1 MKSFRQIM
9 SAICVILIASAFAGC
24 GADTD
29 SPDKRP
35 ALEKIEYTNLND
47 SVSQK
52 TLEDM
57 LSGAGVSENRIQGFF
72 NRVDSFNESVRE
84 EWLTTGFEKAKP
96 LDTKYDPY
104 EMQDEW
110 VAKNGNFPGYNCRI
124 TAMELFGDFVSAGDE
139 AQIDTGEDVLF
150 MDEETLKTDPD
161 ALGGSSLTDFR
172 ALYSSMRA
180 EDTTDV
186 QRHVQT
192 VQEEW
197 KSRGISFRENER
209 IRLITVFFHDKSTEE
224 ESILFVGH
232 AGVLLT
238 ADDGTLYFVEKVAF
252 QEPYRLLRFADRTEL
267 SDYLMGK
274 YDVSWGQSTAR
285 PFIMEND
292 ERMDGWRPNPD
303 GADAAHHEE
312 NILRTIGTQ
321 AALPTYAGSAAR
333 LSKRNGQDV
342 KFLKVV

>member
-9 SAICVILIASAFAGC
+9 LAICAILIASAFAGC

-29 SPDKRP
+29 SPDERP
-35 ALEKIEYTNLND
+35 ALDKIEYTNLND

-52 TLEDM
+52 LLEDM
-57 LSGAGVSENRIQGFF
+57 LSGAGVSGNRIQGFF

-84 EWLTTGFEKAKP
+84 EWLTAGFVKAKP

-104 EMQDEW
+104 EMQDAW
-110 VAKNGNFPGYNCRI
+110 MAKNGNFPGYNCRI
-124 TAMELFGDFVSAGDE
+124 TAMELFGDFLSAGDSTPVD
-139 AQIDTGEDVLF
+139 AAGEDVLF
-150 MDEETLKTDPD
+150 MDEETLRTDPE

-172 ALYSSMRA
+172 ALYSAVRA

-186 QRHVQT
+186 QRHVQA
-192 VQEEW
+192 VREEW

-209 IRLITVFFHDKSTEE
+209 IRLITVFFHDKPTEE

-232 AGVLLT
+232 VGVLLT

-292 ERMDGWRPNPD
+292 ELMEGWRPNPD
-303 GADAAHHEE
+303 SADAAYH
-312 NILRTIGTQ
+312 
-321 AALPTYAGSAAR
+321 
-333 LSKRNGQDV
+333 
-342 KFLKVV
+342 

>member
-1 MKSFRQIM
+1 M
-9 SAICVILIASAFAGC
+9 SG
-24 GADTD
+24 
-29 SPDKRP
+29 
-35 ALEKIEYTNLND
+35 
-47 SVSQK
+47 
-52 TLEDM
+52 
-57 LSGAGVSENRIQGFF
+57 NRIQGFF

-84 EWLTTGFEKAKP
+84 EWLTAGFEKAKP

-104 EMQDEW
+104 EMQDAW
-110 VAKNGNFPGYNCRI
+110 MAKNGNFPGYNCRI
-124 TAMELFGDFVSAGDE
+124 TAMELFGDFLSAGDSTPVD
-139 AQIDTGEDVLF
+139 AAGEDVLF
-150 MDEETLKTDPD
+150 MDEETLRTDPE

-172 ALYSSMRA
+172 ALYSAMRA

-186 QRHVQT
+186 QRHVQA
-192 VQEEW
+192 VREEW

-209 IRLITVFFHDKSTEE
+209 IRLITVFFHDKPTEE

-232 AGVLLT
+232 VGVLLT

-292 ERMDGWRPNPD
+292 ELMEGWRPNPD
-303 GADAAHHEE
+303 SADAADH
-312 NILRTIGTQ
+312 
-321 AALPTYAGSAAR
+321 
-333 LSKRNGQDV
+333 
-342 KFLKVV
+342 

>member
-9 SAICVILIASAFAGC
+9 LAICAILIASAFAAC
-24 GADTD
+24 GADSD
-29 SPDKRP
+29 SPDERP
-35 ALEKIEYTNLND
+35 ALDKIEYTNLND

-52 TLEDM
+52 LLEDM
-57 LSGAGVSENRIQGFF
+57 LSGAGVSGNRIQGFF

-84 EWLTTGFEKAKP
+84 EWLTAGFEKAKP
-96 LDTKYDPY
+96 LDTKDDAY
-104 EMQDEW
+104 EMQDAW
-110 VAKNGNFPGYNCRI
+110 MAKNGNFPGYNCRI
-124 TAMELFGDFVSAGDE
+124 TAMELFGDFLSAGDSTPVD
-139 AQIDTGEDVLF
+139 AAGEDVLF
-150 MDEETLKTDPD
+150 MDEETLRTDPE

-172 ALYSSMRA
+172 ALYSAMRA

-186 QRHVQT
+186 QRHVQA
-192 VQEEW
+192 VREEW

-209 IRLITVFFHDKSTEE
+209 IRLITVFFHDKPTEE

-232 AGVLLT
+232 VGVLLT

-292 ERMDGWRPNPD
+292 ELMEGWRPNPD
-303 GADAAHHEE
+303 SADAADH
-312 NILRTIGTQ
+312 
-321 AALPTYAGSAAR
+321 
-333 LSKRNGQDV
+333 
-342 KFLKVV
+342 

>member
-9 SAICVILIASAFAGC
+9 LAVCAILIASAFAGC

-29 SPDKRP
+29 SPDERP
-35 ALEKIEYTNLND
+35 ALDKIEYTNLND

-52 TLEDM
+52 LLEDM
-57 LSGAGVSENRIQGFF
+57 LSGAGVSGNRIQGFF

-84 EWLTTGFEKAKP
+84 EWLTAGFEKTKP

-104 EMQDEW
+104 EMQDAW
-110 VAKNGNFPGYNCRI
+110 MAKNGNFPGYNCRI
-124 TAMELFGDFVSAGDE
+124 TAMELFGDFLSAGDSTPVD
-139 AQIDTGEDVLF
+139 AAGEDVLF
-150 MDEETLKTDPD
+150 MDEETLRTDPE

-172 ALYSSMRA
+172 ALYSAMRA

-186 QRHVQT
+186 QRHVQA

-209 IRLITVFFHDKSTEE
+209 IRLITVFFHDKPTEE

-232 AGVLLT
+232 VGVLLT

-292 ERMDGWRPNPD
+292 ELMEGWRPNPD
-303 GADAAHHEE
+303 GADAAYH
-312 NILRTIGTQ
+312 
-321 AALPTYAGSAAR
+321 
-333 LSKRNGQDV
+333 
-342 KFLKVV
+342 

>member
-1 MKSFRQIM
+1 MKSFRQTM
-9 SAICVILIASAFAGC
+9 LAICVILIASAFAGC

-29 SPDKRP
+29 SPDERP
-35 ALEKIEYTNLND
+35 ALDKIEYTNLND

-52 TLEDM
+52 LLEDM
-57 LSGAGVSENRIQGFF
+57 LSGAGVSGNRIQGFF

-84 EWLTTGFEKAKP
+84 EWLTAWFEKAKP

-104 EMQDEW
+104 EMQDAW
-110 VAKNGNFPGYNCRI
+110 MAKNGNFPGYNCRI
-124 TAMELFGDFVSAGDE
+124 TAMELFGDFLSAGDSTPVD
-139 AQIDTGEDVLF
+139 AAGEDVLF
-150 MDEETLKTDPD
+150 MDEETLRTDPE

-172 ALYSSMRA
+172 ALYSAMRA

-186 QRHVQT
+186 QRHVQA

-209 IRLITVFFHDKSTEE
+209 IRLITVFFHDKPTEE

-232 AGVLLT
+232 VGVLLT

-292 ERMDGWRPNPD
+292 ELMEGWRSNPD
-303 GADAAHHEE
+303 SADAAYH
-312 NILRTIGTQ
+312 
-321 AALPTYAGSAAR
+321 
-333 LSKRNGQDV
+333 
-342 KFLKVV
+342 